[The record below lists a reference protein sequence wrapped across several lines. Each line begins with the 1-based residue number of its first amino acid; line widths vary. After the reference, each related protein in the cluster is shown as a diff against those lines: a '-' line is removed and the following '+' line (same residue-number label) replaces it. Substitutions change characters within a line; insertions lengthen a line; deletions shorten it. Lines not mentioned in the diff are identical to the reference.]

1 MTTGRTQI
9 LTTLRQPTT
18 LRPIITRHHQH
29 TLIALAG
36 QTCRKTA
43 AANDVENKRK
53 LFLEEDF
60 SSFSSRIP
68 VMTED

>member
-1 MTTGRTQI
+1 MDPGRAEAAY
-9 LTTLRQPTT
+9 
-18 LRPIITRHHQH
+18 H
-29 TLIALAG
+29 TLTNHYMPPSAQARNIGCTDLLE
-36 QTCRKTA
+36 TA

-60 SSFSSRIP
+60 SSSSAHIP